1 MLGIYV
7 ASSTKLHSIHPIHYH
22 LNIRARNY
30 YEDICV
36 QVNFDQWFSTTL
48 TQELKVKG
56 DNYRVI
62 RRRVVWLI
70 GQWTGV
76 KLSSELRPALYAVTL
91 PLLQGD
97 EDMAVRLTASNTLK
111 LAVDDF
117 EFNTDQFLPFLE
129 TSFAL
134 LFALLKEAHECDT
147 KVILRIC

>member
-1 MLGIYV
+1 
-7 ASSTKLHSIHPIHYH
+7 
-22 LNIRARNY
+22 
-30 YEDICV
+30 
-36 QVNFDQWFSTTL
+36 VNFDQWFSTTL

-76 KLSSELRPALYAVTL
+76 KLSSELRPALYSATL

-111 LAVDDF
+111 HAIDDF

-129 TSFAL
+129 PSFAL
-134 LFALLKEAHECDT
+134 LFTLLKEAHECDT
-147 KVILRIC
+147 KVICLVFIKIKV